1 MKHPMQHVSLRF
13 VALCLVVVPVAAL
26 AVQAPPAPRRS
37 APIDLGVLEA
47 PDRDQ
52 WQLPDRIM
60 DALSIGDNS
69 VVADVGAGAG
79 WFTVRLS
86 ARVGPGGQVYAQD
99 VQPEML
105 AAIERRVQG
114 QGRRNVR
121 TVLGTPTDPRLP
133 SGAMD
138 AILLVDAYHELVD
151 APALLRRLAEAL
163 TSDGRLAII
172 DFLPGEGGPGPDA
185 AERVAPSRVQADAAR
200 AGLTLER
207 SESFLPFQYL
217 LVFRSSKAP
226 GLLGAVPQQAPRR
239 RQQR

>member
-1 MKHPMQHVSLRF
+1 MKHPMQRVSLRLAVLCVL
-13 VALCLVVVPVAAL
+13 VAPVAAL
-26 AVQAPPAPRRS
+26 AVQSPATPRRS

-52 WQLPDRIM
+52 WQMPDRIM

-79 WFTVRLS
+79 WFSVRLS
-86 ARVGPGGQVYAQD
+86 ARVGPGGTVYAQD

-133 SGAMD
+133 AGTID
-138 AILLVDAYHELVD
+138 AILVVDAYHELVD
-151 APALLRRLAEAL
+151 ASALLRRLAQSLIPE
-163 TSDGRLAII
+163 GRLAII
-172 DFLPGEGGPGPDA
+172 DFYPGQGGPGPDA
-185 AERVAPSRVQADAAR
+185 QERVAPERVLTDAAR

-217 LVFRSSKAP
+217 LVFR
-226 GLLGAVPQQAPRR
+226 R
-239 RQQR
+239 

>member
-1 MKHPMQHVSLRF
+1 MKHPMQRVSLRI
-13 VALCLVVVPVAAL
+13 AILCLLASPVAPL
-26 AVQAPPAPRRS
+26 AGQAPAIPRRS

-52 WQLPDRIM
+52 WQMPDRIM

-86 ARVGPGGQVYAQD
+86 ARVGPGGRVYAQD

-121 TVLGTPTDPRLP
+121 TVLGTPTEPRLP

-138 AILLVDAYHELVD
+138 AILLVDAYHELAD
-151 APALLRRLAEAL
+151 APTLLRGLTTAL
-163 TSDGRLAII
+163 KPGGRLAVI
-172 DFLPGEGGPGPDA
+172 DFYPGHGGPGPA
-185 AERVAPSRVQADAAR
+185 ADERVAPAQVQADAAR

-207 SESFLPFQYL
+207 SEAFLRYQYL
-217 LVFRSSKAP
+217 LIFR
-226 GLLGAVPQQAPRR
+226 R
-239 RQQR
+239 

>member
-1 MKHPMQHVSLRF
+1 MKHPMQCVSLRLAAF
-13 VALCLVVVPVAAL
+13 CLVASTVAGGAHVL
-26 AVQAPPAPRRS
+26 QAQTAPRRS

-47 PDRDQ
+47 PDRDA
-52 WQLPDRIM
+52 WQMPERIM
-60 DALSIGDNS
+60 DALSIGDNA

-86 ARVGPGGQVYAQD
+86 ARVGPGGRVYAQD

-121 TVLGTPTDPRLP
+121 TVLGTPIDPKLP

-138 AILLVDAYHELVD
+138 AILLVDAYHELAD
-151 APALLRRLAEAL
+151 APALLRRLAAAL
-163 TSDGRLAII
+163 KPNGRLAII

-185 AERVAPSRVQADAAR
+185 AERVAPARIETDAAR
-200 AGLTLER
+200 AGLTLDRAET
-207 SESFLPFQYL
+207 FLPFQYVL
-217 LVFRSSKAP
+217 IFR
-226 GLLGAVPQQAPRR
+226 R
-239 RQQR
+239 